1 MAIKKQPAYIFISLE
16 ERDDEPDEAA
26 DPYAVMW
33 AKVCLIAHELNISEH
48 EAEQIVLGRFRAV
61 AEN

>member
-16 ERDDEPDEAA
+16 EREDEPDESA

-33 AKVCLIAHELNISEH
+33 AKVQTIAETLNISER
-48 EAEQIVLGRFRAV
+48 EAQQIVLGRICAT
-61 AEN
+61 AQN